1 MRKPG
6 QFRDKTALE
15 VLTEG
20 ENEAMEGLGGA
31 ALAMSRVAGTID
43 ARFEAIEKRLT
54 ALEEGLREARWNP
67 DTAPIHQV
75 SEELRQKIMREQNE
89 AGGAVREA
97 DVP

>member
-20 ENEAMEGLGGA
+20 ENEAMEGSGGA

-54 ALEEGLREARWNP
+54 ALEHPWSP
-67 DTAPIHQV
+67 DTAARPPSQRRTAAEDH
-75 SEELRQKIMREQNE
+75 E
-89 AGGAVREA
+89 GAK
-97 DVP
+97 